1 MKITIV
7 GLGYVGMSLS
17 VLLGQFH
24 EVIALDIDEEKIE
37 KVNKKI
43 SPIKD
48 DDIDD
53 KLRNVRSKVFT
64 RALSDLG

>member
-48 DDIDD
+48 DDIGD

-64 RALSDLG
+64 RALSDLD